1 MRLGPVLAAILCLGA
16 CAPPDPIQEIDILF
30 PTPQDEFLFFDDEG
44 IGTSLLVVDIDG
56 FTLLPEGD
64 GDPSLSTEG
73 HWHLFVNGVYQ
84 RAISDGFT
92 TLVDVRGLV
101 EGQELSIS
109 VGLARDDHQE
119 VRNEEGIPIQSTI
132 ELTAT
137 ALNAGE

>member
-1 MRLGPVLAAILCLGA
+1 MVCMGA

-30 PTPQDEFLFFDDEG
+30 PTPEDDFLFFDDEG
-44 IGTSLLVVDIDG
+44 IGSTLLVVDIDG

-64 GDPSLSTEG
+64 ADPSLETEG

-92 TLVDVRGLV
+92 TLVEVRGLT

-109 VGLARDDHQE
+109 VALARDDHQE
-119 VRNEEGIPIQSTI
+119 LRDEEGNPIQSTI
-132 ELTAT
+132 ELTAAPVT
-137 ALNAGE
+137 AGE